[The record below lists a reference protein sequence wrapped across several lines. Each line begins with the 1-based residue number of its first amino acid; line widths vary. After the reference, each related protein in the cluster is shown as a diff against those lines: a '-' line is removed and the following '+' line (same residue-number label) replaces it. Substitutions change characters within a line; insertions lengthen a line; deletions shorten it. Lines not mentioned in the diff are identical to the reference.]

1 MYMYHHKG
9 KSTEETFASHI
20 FKSQAISTST
30 VPPKIANLEQVAI
43 TVKEVPSLLLSLHHI
58 PTVEVKLSSQHE
70 YKNDW
75 SQGFMAIFC

>member
-1 MYMYHHKG
+1 MWSFYSQTVNVYVSPQG

-43 TVKEVPSLLLSLHHI
+43 TVKEVPSLLLSPHSHTGIEALFTARI
-58 PTVEVKLSSQHE
+58 
-70 YKNDW
+70 
-75 SQGFMAIFC
+75 